1 MYDGAHVLGLIL
13 GGQFQ
18 NPFEEGAHFING
30 STHKTFPGPQ
40 RGVILGNMATE
51 LEMKWWSSVDRGVMP
66 GSSSSHH
73 LHTLPGML
81 IAVREMAE
89 FGREYAAQTITNAKA
104 LGQALTDEGVNV
116 EAKEFGFTES
126 HQLAIKVTNF
136 GVAKELARSLSDKN
150 NIITNYN
157 MLPGDKDAKNPT
169 GLRIGVQEM
178 TRYGMK
184 EGEMG
189 ELADLMKA
197 GLQGK
202 IVKDEVIKLRSRFTD
217 VHFA

>member
-1 MYDGAHVLGLIL
+1 
-13 GGQFQ
+13 
-18 NPFEEGAHFING
+18 
-30 STHKTFPGPQ
+30 
-40 RGVILGNMATE
+40 
-51 LEMKWWSSVDRGVMP
+51 
-66 GSSSSHH
+66 
-73 LHTLPGML
+73 ML
-81 IAVREMAE
+81 IAIREMAE

-104 LGQALTDEGVNV
+104 LSQSLTDEGVNV

-126 HQLAIKVTNF
+126 HQFVINVTNF
-136 GVAKELARSLSDKN
+136 GIAKELARSLSEKN

-157 MLPGDKDAKNPT
+157 MLPGNKDAKNPT

-184 EGEMG
+184 EDEIGK
-189 ELADLMKA
+189 LVDLMKD

-202 IVKDEVIKLRSRFTD
+202 IVKDEFIKLRSRFTD

>member
-1 MYDGAHVLGLIL
+1 MTGGPNKVLFDMGGVFFAYNPARRLTYISEMCGIIESEVQASVFDTQFDEECELGAFSAAESL
-13 GGQFQ
+13 
-18 NPFEEGAHFING
+18 
-30 STHKTFPGPQ
+30 
-40 RGVILGNMATE
+40 
-51 LEMKWWSSVDRGVMP
+51 
-66 GSSSSHH
+66 
-73 LHTLPGML
+73 
-81 IAVREMAE
+81 AE
-89 FGREYAAQTITNAKA
+89 FNRLCGTETSYDDFQAASLSAFEPNRT
-104 LGQALTDEGVNV
+104 V
-116 EAKEFGFTES
+116 FG
-126 HQLAIKVTNF
+126 I
-136 GVAKELARSLSDKN
+136 AKELARSLSDKN

-184 EGEMG
+184 EDEMG

>member
-1 MYDGAHVLGLIL
+1 MAH
-13 GGQFQ
+13 
-18 NPFEEGAHFING
+18 
-30 STHKTFPGPQ
+30 
-40 RGVILGNMATE
+40 
-51 LEMKWWSSVDRGVMP
+51 
-66 GSSSSHH
+66 
-73 LHTLPGML
+73 
-81 IAVREMAE
+81 

-104 LGQALTDEGVNV
+104 LWQALTDEWVNV

-126 HQLAIKVTNF
+126 HQLAINVTNF
-136 GVAKELARSLSDKN
+136 GIAKDIARSLANQN

-184 EGEMG
+184 EDEMG

>member
-1 MYDGAHVLGLIL
+1 MVDQCRPRRNARFFQQSPSAHSAGNADS
-13 GGQFQ
+13 
-18 NPFEEGAHFING
+18 NPGIG
-30 STHKTFPGPQ
+30 S
-40 RGVILGNMATE
+40 
-51 LEMKWWSSVDRGVMP
+51 
-66 GSSSSHH
+66 
-73 LHTLPGML
+73 
-81 IAVREMAE
+81 VR
-89 FGREYAAQTITNAKA
+89 REYAAQTITTAKA
-104 LGQALTDEGVNV
+104 LGLALTDEGVNV

-126 HQLAIKVTNF
+126 HQLAINVTNF
-136 GVAKELARSLSDKN
+136 GVAKDIARSLADQN
-150 NIITNYN
+150 NIITNFN

-184 EGEMG
+184 AGEMG
-189 ELADLMKA
+189 ELAALTKA